1 MPPPRYYFA
10 GSRMNQDEQLD
21 RLERALQL
29 FLKRPVRDRREARV
43 TAAKLEAYVTALRE
57 YDSAKQVL
65 AARPDDSETSAAFL
79 RAQESLALARE
90 ELKHQSKIQPRRFP
104 A

>member
-1 MPPPRYYFA
+1 
-10 GSRMNQDEQLD
+10 MNQDEQLG

-57 YDSAKQVL
+57 YDSAKQAL
-65 AARPDDSETSAAFL
+65 AVRSDDSETSAAFL
-79 RAQESLALARE
+79 RAQKSLELARE
-90 ELKHQSKIQPRRFP
+90 ELKRQTATQRRRLSG
-104 A
+104 